1 MEMEE
6 VNQEQDKS
14 FSFSSYW
21 PSVAI
26 VGAIFSFVSFVIG
39 LYFGYQQINSEP
51 TGSFI
56 SPVMISS
63 GVICLATAFAG
74 MLAVWHYTKEVS
86 PFMKLGQG
94 ALVGF
99 LTGAAIVVF
108 STILNELWLLIDP
121 EYTDKLIE
129 ATIAN
134 VEAMDLPQD
143 ASNEMVDSMAQSM
156 GEQSFFKQIFIGIP
170 IPGLLNMATAMI
182 GVKIFAKKED
192 EISF

>member
-1 MEMEE
+1 MEE
-6 VNQEQDKS
+6 IQENES
-14 FSFSSYW
+14 FNFSNYW

-26 VGAIFSFVSFVIG
+26 VAGIFSVISFVIG

-56 SPVMISS
+56 SPIMISS

-74 MLAVWHYTKEVS
+74 MIAVWHYTKEVNPS
-86 PFMKLGQG
+86 IKLGQG

-99 LTGAAIVVF
+99 LTGAAVVIF
-108 STILNELWLLIDP
+108 STVLNELWHLVDP
-121 EYTDKLIE
+121 DYTEKLIE

-134 VEAMDLPQD
+134 IEAMDLPAEATED
-143 ASNEMVDSMAQSM
+143 MIDGMAHSMD
-156 GEQSFFKQIFIGIP
+156 QSFLRQIFIGIP

-182 GVKIFAKKED
+182 GVKIFGKKED
-192 EISF
+192 ELNF

>member
-1 MEMEE
+1 MESEE
-6 VNQEQDKS
+6 VNQEQGNS
-14 FSFSSYW
+14 FSFSNYW
-21 PSVAI
+21 PSIVI
-26 VGAIFSFVSFVIG
+26 VGAIFSLISFVIG

-51 TGSFI
+51 AGSFI

-74 MLAVWHYTKEVS
+74 MLAVWHFTKEVS
-86 PFMKLGQG
+86 PFIKLGQG

-99 LTGAAIVVF
+99 LTGAAVVLF
-108 STILNELWLLIDP
+108 SAILNELWLLIDP

-134 VEAMDLPQD
+134 FEAMDMPAD
-143 ASNEMVDSMAQSM
+143 ARDDMVDAMAQSM
-156 GEQSFFKQIFIGIP
+156 GDQSFFKQLFIGIP

-182 GVKIFAKKED
+182 GVKIFGKKED

>member
-6 VNQEQDKS
+6 VSQEQENT

-21 PSVAI
+21 PSIAI

-51 TGSFI
+51 AGSFI

-74 MLAVWHYTKEVS
+74 MIAVWHYTKEVS

-99 LTGAAIVVF
+99 LTGAAIVIF

-121 EYTDKLIE
+121 EYTEKLIE

-134 VEAMDLPQD
+134 VEAMDLPPD
-143 ASNEMVDSMAQSM
+143 ASNEMVDAMAQSM
-156 GEQSFFKQIFIGIP
+156 GDQSFFKQIFIGIP

-182 GVKIFAKKED
+182 GVKIFAKKKD

>member
-6 VNQEQDKS
+6 VNQEQENS
-14 FSFSSYW
+14 FSFSNYW
-21 PSVAI
+21 PSIAI
-26 VGAIFSFVSFVIG
+26 VGAIFSLVSFVIG
-39 LYFGYQQINSEP
+39 LYFGYQQINAEP
-51 TGSFI
+51 SGSFI

-99 LTGAAIVVF
+99 LTGAAIVLF

-121 EYTDKLIE
+121 EYTEKLIE

-143 ASNEMVDSMAQSM
+143 ASNDMVDAMAQSM
-156 GEQSFFKQIFIGIP
+156 GDQSFFKQIFIGIP